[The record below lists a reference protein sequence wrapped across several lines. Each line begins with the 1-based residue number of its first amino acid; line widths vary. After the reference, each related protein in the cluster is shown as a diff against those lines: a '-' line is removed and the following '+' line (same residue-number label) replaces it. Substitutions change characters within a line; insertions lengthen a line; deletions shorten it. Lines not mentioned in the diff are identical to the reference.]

1 MVVSI
6 TAIVALA
13 LCCIALSI
21 VLLVQ
26 NRSFAKERENYINR
40 IMAKSNGEY
49 ITMKRATENTH
60 EPVSKNLSTEEI
72 LGDDFKRSMHGVL
85 N

>member
-1 MVVSI
+1 MI
-6 TAIVALA
+6 TAI
-13 LCCIALSI
+13 IALSI
-21 VLLVQ
+21 CCVVLSVSLFVQ

-49 ITMKRATENTH
+49 ITMRRATENKN
-60 EPVSKNLSTEEI
+60 EPAPKTLTAEDI
-72 LGDDFKRSMHGVL
+72 LGEDHKRFNGVL